1 MFFGILFRFS
11 NLAGKDLLSFNLT
24 VCYGLLS
31 FLFDNLIG
39 KGIGVFLSVSNDLTL
54 NLGSFLI
61 CLSF

>member
-24 VCYGLLS
+24 VCDGLLS